1 MIFVTGDIHGITGI
15 HRLNSKNFKKQEEL
29 NRNDYLI
36 VLGDFDILSDFDLL
50 ENYCINKLKKRNY
63 TILFIDGNHENF
75 KKLNKY
81 NTEEWNG
88 GKVHKI
94 KDNIT

>member
-15 HRLNSKNFKKQEEL
+15 HRLNTK
-29 NRNDYLI
+29 
-36 VLGDFDILSDFDLL
+36 
-50 ENYCINKLKKRNY
+50 
-63 TILFIDGNHENF
+63 NF
-75 KKLNKY
+75 KKLNKH